1 MGRRIAPAF
10 PGQRRICACQV
21 AIVSLISG
29 NRNFTVTAARSS
41 LLTGSDDKASI
52 SLSARSH
59 RSRFTKAEAC
69 TENGHLIRPKGAPE
83 MLDFNLSPE
92 LLDLRQQARE
102 FARKALLPIAWQYDQ
117 IDKFPRDIIGK
128 ADAAG
133 LANVGIGYEFP
144 NKRGEIFF
152 NVNTFFNRHF
162 PYRLEPI
169 RLEPFFAARQITLRL
184 SRYF

>member
-1 MGRRIAPAF
+1 MRPRRE
-10 PGQRRICACQV
+10 
-21 AIVSLISG
+21 
-29 NRNFTVTAARSS
+29 
-41 LLTGSDDKASI
+41 
-52 SLSARSH
+52 SLS
-59 RSRFTKAEAC
+59 RSRARWPCSGPKIYLTWKQYFANFALNQILGRYFDLNLGVGWRRLDTKSERS
-69 TENGHLIRPKGAPE
+69 I
-83 MLDFNLSPE
+83 DFN
-92 LLDLRQQARE
+92 A
-102 FARKALLPIAWQYDQ
+102 
-117 IDKFPRDIIGK
+117 ID
-128 ADAAG
+128 G